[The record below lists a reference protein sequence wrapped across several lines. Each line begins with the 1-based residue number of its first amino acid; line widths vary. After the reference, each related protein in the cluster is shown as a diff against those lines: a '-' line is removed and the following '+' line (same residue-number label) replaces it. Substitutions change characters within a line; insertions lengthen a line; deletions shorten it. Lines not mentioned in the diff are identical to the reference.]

1 MVLVRDPRDVVISY
15 FHYLK
20 REGSNHFMH
29 PFLCDLSTDAAMNA
43 ICNGVKG
50 KLLPVW
56 DIFDNYASWGVEC
69 GALVLKY
76 EDLVSQERRFSTLK
90 NLYSYLGVPLSDSAI
105 DTIGARVVDRSSRT
119 FRKGIVGSY
128 KQSPQCAC

>member
-1 MVLVRDPRDVVISY
+1 M
-15 FHYLK
+15 
-20 REGSNHFMH
+20 
-29 PFLCDLSTDAAMNA
+29 
-43 ICNGVKG
+43 
-50 KLLPVW
+50 
-56 DIFDNYASWGVEC
+56 EC

-90 NLYSYLGVPLSDSAI
+90 NLYSYLDVPLSDSAI

-128 KQSPQCAC
+128 KQELPNALADKITEESNYFCRFYS